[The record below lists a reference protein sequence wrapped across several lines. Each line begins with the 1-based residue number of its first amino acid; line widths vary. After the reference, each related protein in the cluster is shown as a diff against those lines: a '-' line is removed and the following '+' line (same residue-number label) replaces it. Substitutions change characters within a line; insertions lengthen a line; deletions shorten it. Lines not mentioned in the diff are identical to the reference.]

1 MKSVL
6 AFVCLFVN
14 SLTLAQEFSLGQC
27 PPFPTVKKFNPQRVS
42 YQKIKYFFYVKSK
55 QVKKLSRMTLQ
66 LSK

>member
-42 YQKIKYFFYVKSK
+42 YQEIKYIFLREIKTIQKIITHDFA
-55 QVKKLSRMTLQ
+55 TF
-66 LSK
+66 

>member
-27 PPFPTVKKFNPQRVS
+27 PPFPTVKKFNPKRVS
-42 YQKIKYFFYVKSK
+42 YQEIKYIFLCKIKTIQKIVTHDFATF
-55 QVKKLSRMTLQ
+55 
-66 LSK
+66 